1 MIQGLSTVP
10 TKSSA
15 FALYRSLRKQARLLP
30 HEYLRQF
37 FYLRLSTYIR
47 SALDA
52 GRKDKQRLG
61 TFKRL
66 RKELST
72 LKLANNGH
80 RHAFDRVLDL
90 AYGRKGPL
98 RWSIMAPLLSD
109 PTAPV
114 PARIISPVERS
125 RPPVYSPELAALLL
139 SPYSRSSGRALKP
152 SHLHK
157 PSTLPSRADP
167 TSEDARLFGPL
178 SKRREV
184 NIRWRYFSYQWKRIN
199 PPIEISVKHQET
211 QKTPSQVGFVPDGIR
226 GVGLQGAGLL
236 EELKMLAGTVS
247 TRPVAPRRIDSA
259 YRSQSPSVAVNR
271 GPSPNRYL
279 RRRYRELLGR
289 IPILT
294 HSHVPGNPTTA
305 TASNGRPTGKYEVS
319 LAVNALSRS
328 VQHETAHTSEVDAV
342 DLAWFLHGKPS
353 L

>member
-1 MIQGLSTVP
+1 MIQGFSTVP

-15 FALYRSLRKQARLLP
+15 FALYRSLRRQARLLP

-47 SALDA
+47 SAVDA

-72 LKLANNGH
+72 LKLANDGH

-109 PTAPV
+109 PTVPV

-157 PSTLPSRADP
+157 PPTLPSRADP
-167 TSEDARLFGPL
+167 TSEDARIFGPL

-199 PPIEISVKHQET
+199 PPIEISVKHQGT
-211 QKTPSQVGFVPDGIR
+211 QKTPSQEGFALDGGIR
-226 GVGLQGAGLL
+226 GAGLQGTGSL
-236 EELKMLAGTVS
+236 EELKMLAGAVS
-247 TRPVAPRRIDSA
+247 TRPVDPRRIDSA
-259 YRSQSPSVAVNR
+259 YRSQSPSVAADR
-271 GPSPNRYL
+271 GSSPNRYL
-279 RRRYRELLGR
+279 RRRYRELLDR

-305 TASNGRPTGKYEVS
+305 TASNGRATGKYEVS
-319 LAVNALSRS
+319 LATNALSLRT
-328 VQHETAHTSEVDAV
+328 QAHTSEVDAV
-342 DLAWFLHGKPS
+342 DLAWFSRGKPGV
-353 L
+353 

>member
-1 MIQGLSTVP
+1 MQGFSTVP

-15 FALYRSLRKQARLLP
+15 FALYRSLRRQARLLP

-72 LKLANNGH
+72 LKLANDGH

-109 PTAPV
+109 PTVPA

-157 PSTLPSRADP
+157 PPTLPSTA
-167 TSEDARLFGPL
+167 GPNIRRC

-211 QKTPSQVGFVPDGIR
+211 QKTPSQGGFAPDGGIR
-226 GVGLQGAGLL
+226 GVGLQGTGLL
-236 EELKMLAGTVS
+236 EELKMLAGAVS

-259 YRSQSPSVAVNR
+259 YRSQSPSVAADR
-271 GPSPNRYL
+271 RSSPNRYL
-279 RRRYRELLGR
+279 RRRYRELLDR

-294 HSHVPGNPTTA
+294 YSHVPGNPTTA
-305 TASNGRPTGKYEVS
+305 TGVEC
-319 LAVNALSRS
+319 
-328 VQHETAHTSEVDAV
+328 
-342 DLAWFLHGKPS
+342 PS
-353 L
+353 GG